1 MSGAIS
7 AAVACYRVALDHERA
22 CRAAL
27 VRHVE
32 RCEICSRR
40 PPPRGR
46 RYPPCAVWRSAVT
59 KFATAQTNRTTAER
73 GLPARHRTALDHER
87 ARLGPEVKP

>member
-1 MSGAIS
+1 MNARLSS
-7 AAVACYRVALDHERA
+7 AARSRYRVALDHERA

-59 KFATAQTNRTTAER
+59 KFATAQLVRAAAER
-73 GLPARHRTALDHER
+73 GLR
-87 ARLGPEVKP
+87 ATGGAA

>member
-1 MSGAIS
+1 MSSATS
-7 AAVACYRVALDHERA
+7 AAAARYRVALDHERA

-40 PPPRGR
+40 PPPRER
-46 RYPPCAVWRSAVT
+46 HYPPCAVWRSAVT
-59 KFATAQTNRTTAER
+59 EFATAQTNRTTAEHDLR
-73 GLPARHRTALDHER
+73 SEGGCDDGRHDT
-87 ARLGPEVKP
+87 V